1 MAVTHGKHIMS
12 KNDDQGRL
20 PPPENTTPALREGE
34 RMPDPIEALTSGL
47 GDDPALGDLIAF
59 RQSRPDL
66 KEAARMSR
74 QFNNEAHRVAYA
86 VDRNPPFS
94 SFSHFH
100 SGCAPAPLTSTLA
113 NIGKPTS

>member
-1 MAVTHGKHIMS
+1 MS

-20 PPPENTTPALREGE
+20 PPPQNTTLALREGE
-34 RMPDPIEALTSGL
+34 SFPDPIEALTSGL

-74 QFNNEAHRVAYA
+74 QCAGSSKWGPTVSGARV
-86 VDRNPPFS
+86 N
-94 SFSHFH
+94 
-100 SGCAPAPLTSTLA
+100 
-113 NIGKPTS
+113 